1 MDAERPGV
9 HKPSSASGGCE
20 GEDSFAVYDGTVESP
35 LNRAPLWRY
44 VAKNGL
50 RSPDV
55 PAVESFVKPLQR
67 LRSNCKNAAEKP

>member
-1 MDAERPGV
+1 
-9 HKPSSASGGCE
+9 
-20 GEDSFAVYDGTVESP
+20 VESP

-55 PAVESFVKPLQR
+55 PAVEEFRKAL
-67 LRSNCKNAAEKP
+67 AEAEKQLQKQQQKKP